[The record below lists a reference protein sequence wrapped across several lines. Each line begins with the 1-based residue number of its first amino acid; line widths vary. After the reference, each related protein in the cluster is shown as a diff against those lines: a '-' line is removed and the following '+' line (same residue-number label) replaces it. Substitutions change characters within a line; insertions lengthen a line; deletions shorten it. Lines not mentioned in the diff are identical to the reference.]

1 MQVKCRK
8 RVRCVA
14 GGAGMGALQ
23 PAVVIIRAADQRAA
37 AVEDAR
43 LDHRRAHVV
52 VPEQLLHRADVV
64 AGLQ

>member
-1 MQVKCRK
+1 
-8 RVRCVA
+8 
-14 GGAGMGALQ
+14 MGALQ